1 MEIEFKKKYLI
12 GIIAGLT
19 LIIVDFYLFFG
30 KRWFWPGIILSIT
43 IGWSQFWI
51 DYFKELKR
59 QKEIELQFIEFI
71 RNLVESVKSGI
82 SIPKSIIHISKKDFG
97 SLDPYLQKLS
107 SQIELGIPTRKAL
120 ATFASDTR
128 NSMIKRSV
136 SIIVEAEQSGGDIR
150 DILESVVQ
158 SVINVKKIK
167 EERKASTYSQ
177 VVQGYI
183 VFYIFITIML
193 VLQLWLFPKLVGLST
208 TLQEGLRGGLLT
220 RGGVDFNMDKIFFS
234 LIMIQ
239 GLFAGIMVGKFS
251 EGTLKN
257 GLLHSLILMTTSAL
271 IITTVKGT
279 I

>member
-1 MEIEFKKKYLI
+1 MELEFKKKYLF
-12 GIIAGLT
+12 GIIVGLT
-19 LIIVDFYLFFG
+19 LTILDFYLFFG
-30 KRWFWPGIILSIT
+30 KRWFWPGVIISIT
-43 IGWSQFWI
+43 IAWSQFWI

-59 QKEIELQFIEFI
+59 QKEIELQFVEFV

-82 SIPKSIIHISKKDFG
+82 SIPKSIIHVSKKDFG
-97 SLDPYLQKLS
+97 SLNPYLLKLA

-120 ATFASDTR
+120 VIFASDTR

-150 DILESVVQ
+150 DILESVVE
-158 SVINVKKIK
+158 SVVNVKRIK

-177 VVQGYI
+177 VVQGYM
-183 VFYIFITIML
+183 VFYIFIIIML
-193 VLQLWLFPKLVGLST
+193 VLQLWLFPKLVGLSS
-208 TLQEGLRGGLLT
+208 TLSEGLRGGLLT
-220 RGGVDFNMDKIFFS
+220 RAGIEFNMDRVFFS

-239 GLFAGIMVGKFS
+239 GFFAGIMIGKFS

-257 GLLHSLILMTTSAL
+257 GLLHSLILITTSAL